1 MTHESY
7 SEQLNAMLDGELRA
21 SEIVPLE
28 RHITACQECAKH
40 LTQLIALRAALQ
52 QEYPVEDVSVSSE
65 FYTKIAGLLDSK
77 IEQPESPN
85 VIPFRPRPVRQRI
98 AWLAAGT
105 AIAAMLAILLLP
117 HQNATQDLISVRDAA
132 LRGSISQTVAVNN
145 AGPVIPGFR
154 LVASRSDI
162 VAGHPARVL
171 AYSKNRQTITL
182 CIWSANGE
190 AAHGVRHAVYKG
202 MAISYWND
210 GQQEYWAATTGTNG
224 LLENFVTAAKNI

>member
-1 MTHESY
+1 MNHESY

-21 SEIVPLE
+21 TEIAPLA
-28 RHITACQECAKH
+28 RHITACQDCAKH
-40 LTQLIALRAALQ
+40 LTELIALRAALQ
-52 QEYPVEDVSVSSE
+52 QEYPVEDVSSE
-65 FYTKIAGLLDSK
+65 FYEKIAGLLDRE
-77 IEQPESPN
+77 IQQQESPN
-85 VIPFRPRPVRQRI
+85 VIPFQPRPVRRRI

-117 HQNATQDLISVRDAA
+117 HQNATQDLMSVRDAA
-132 LRGSISQTVAVNN
+132 LRGSVSQTVAVNN
-145 AGPVIPGFR
+145 AGPAIPGFR
-154 LVASRSDI
+154 LTASRSDI

-171 AYSKNRQTITL
+171 AYSKDSQTITL

-190 AAHGVRHAVYKG
+190 AAHGVRNAVYKG